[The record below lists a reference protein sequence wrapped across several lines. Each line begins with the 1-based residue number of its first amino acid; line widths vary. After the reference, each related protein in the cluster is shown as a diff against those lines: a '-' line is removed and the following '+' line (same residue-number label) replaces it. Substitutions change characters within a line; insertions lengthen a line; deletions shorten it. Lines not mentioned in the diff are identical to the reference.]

1 VKIKEKFTMYTV
13 KDSQRKNFIEAYD
26 ENNILV
32 GEAIISPFRESD
44 LYDKQR
50 LNIYIDIDVKDIKDK
65 KIVMD
70 LMFDELLKRGKNI
83 KKENEDLD
91 VKFYHCCFSDN
102 KENIEY
108 YLSKEGFKHDEG
120 MHIIRKEIDEE
131 EFSILEIDG
140 IEFTD
145 LYFEDEKE
153 IKQLVEEQNK
163 VFKHGYAVEDLKEIK
178 NNTEWFSIAAKHED
192 LIVGNVVIIVK
203 QDDDGT
209 KYGWVDDLFVSN
221 TWRKKGIGE
230 SLMNRAFNKLKK
242 LNVRESRLEVWSS
255 NKRAMSVYSKLGYK
269 FLKETETS
277 IGVFL

>member
-32 GEAIISPFRESD
+32 GEAIISPFMESD

-140 IEFTD
+140 IEFTE
-145 LYFEDEKE
+145 LYFDDEKE

-221 TWRKKGIGE
+221 AWRKKGIGE
-230 SLMNRAFNKLKK
+230 SLMSRAFNKLKE

>member
-1 VKIKEKFTMYTV
+1 MYTV

-32 GEAIISPFRESD
+32 GEAIISPFMESD

-65 KIVMD
+65 KIVIV
-70 LMFDELLKRGKNI
+70 LIFDELLKRGKNI

-145 LYFEDEKE
+145 LYFDDEKE

-192 LIVGNVVIIVK
+192 SIVGNVVIIVK

-230 SLMNRAFNKLKK
+230 SLMSRAFNKLKE

>member
-1 VKIKEKFTMYTV
+1 MYTV

-32 GEAIISPFRESD
+32 GEAIISPFMESD

-145 LYFEDEKE
+145 LYFDDEKE

-192 LIVGNVVIIVK
+192 SIVGNVVIIVK

-209 KYGWVDDLFVSN
+209 KYGWVDDLFVLN

-230 SLMNRAFNKLKK
+230 SLMSRAFNKLKE

>member
-32 GEAIISPFRESD
+32 GEAIISPFMESD

-145 LYFEDEKE
+145 LYFDDEKE

-192 LIVGNVVIIVK
+192 SIVGNVVIIVK

-209 KYGWVDDLFVSN
+209 KYGWVDDLFVLN

-230 SLMNRAFNKLKK
+230 SLMSRAFNKLKE